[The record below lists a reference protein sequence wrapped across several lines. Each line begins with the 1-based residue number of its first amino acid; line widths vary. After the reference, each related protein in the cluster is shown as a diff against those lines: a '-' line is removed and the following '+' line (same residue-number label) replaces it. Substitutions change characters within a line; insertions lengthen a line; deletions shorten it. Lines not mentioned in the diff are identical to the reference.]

1 MIAGLP
7 LLTVAPVKTDVATP
21 MATVALLRHQ
31 SITCQMTRVTFVE
44 TISIVSVAMIN
55 KHNMV
60 AMIDKHNTVAMI
72 NKHTA
77 MAPICKHNR
86 HHRIF

>member
-1 MIAGLP
+1 MQFILRFCVLTNLLP
-7 LLTVAPVKTDVATP
+7 LSIRPGLSMDLFVKTDVATP

-31 SITCQMTRVTFVE
+31 SITCQTTQMTRVTFVE
-44 TISIVSVAMIN
+44 TISIVA
-55 KHNMV
+55 
-60 AMIDKHNTVAMI
+60 VAMI